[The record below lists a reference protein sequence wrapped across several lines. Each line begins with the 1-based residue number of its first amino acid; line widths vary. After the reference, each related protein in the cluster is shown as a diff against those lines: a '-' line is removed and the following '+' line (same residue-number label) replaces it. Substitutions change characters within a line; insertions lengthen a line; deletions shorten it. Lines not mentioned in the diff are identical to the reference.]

1 MTVEIGRGVTHI
13 FSGCEHS
20 SSSCLPD
27 HFDRR
32 LVDVLSTL
40 LIGVAGP
47 AASLSSSW
55 TARCLWSSVIDTR
68 PLRTSIGISP
78 RRARRN
84 VTISNSSTRP
94 ADTELA
100 AVWVQKEES
109 EKEAALCRFKTLQP
123 MENEA
128 DVLLTNALKQEKGDL
143 SVAKQTLGE
152 KLVEAPATLRKS
164 SRAPGLP
171 TGRDPGLDE
180 PKPSFANRDRSLGCS
195 SPLSSRLSQSDAL
208 AYPEIVVLGV
218 IPPGNTCSSAFATRM
233 DVLNAFLDELCFSGA
248 EKAIVVLYRA
258 EGEERDRFTRL
269 AAPAAWLKE
278 RFDAVKATVP
288 LFMRLNS
295 FALIVDEAHRP
306 PRPVPSRTC
315 PNLCR
320 AATTSPR
327 RSRSAPV
334 RMSGVVKSASLSP
347 NKESASMAAG
357 LPFFSAG

>member
-1 MTVEIGRGVTHI
+1 MTVAIGRGVTHI

-47 AASLSSSW
+47 VASLSSSW
-55 TARCLWSSVIDTR
+55 TARRLWSSVIDTR

-109 EKEAALCRFKTLQP
+109 EKEAALCRFKTLQL
-123 MENEA
+123 MENE
-128 DVLLTNALKQEKGDL
+128 DALKQEKGDL

-152 KLVEAPATLRKS
+152 KLAEAPATLRKVGAQKAS
-164 SRAPGLP
+164 L
-171 TGRDPGLDE
+171 
-180 PKPSFANRDRSLGCS
+180 NRDVTKAREHLDF
-195 SPLSSRLSQSDAL
+195 RRAEIQSDAL

-295 FALIVDEAHRP
+295 FALISGHDFTKTFA
-306 PRPVPSRTC
+306 
-315 PNLCR
+315 LC
-320 AATTSPR
+320 
-327 RSRSAPV
+327 PV